1 MLVFILL
8 CAIAHNNKLLKILK
22 RSYFAMFNLRHIS
35 AGFTAVLVGYTSS
48 AVLIIQAANA
58 AGATPAQLE
67 SWLFA
72 LAISMGVSSILFSYI
87 YKMPILTA
95 WSTPGAA
102 FLITSSSQYQMA
114 TLIGA
119 FAVTGLLIVL
129 TGLLKPFRVL
139 LRQIPPVLSTAMLAA
154 ILLPFCLASFETI
167 STEPIIFGVM
177 FLVFVLA
184 KRFVPNY
191 TMLLL
196 LISAVV
202 LTIYVNTS
210 SEVEPIALGLSQAE
224 FMAPEFELSAI
235 LNISIPLYLITML
248 SQNLPGLAV
257 LSSHQYQAPVKS
269 ILIGTG
275 GLNTIAAPFGGFSV
289 NLAAITAAICMT
301 EEVDKN
307 KDNRYQAAIWG
318 GVFYLIAG
326 LFATSIV
333 ALFMMFPPEVTKIL
347 AGLALLGTL
356 MMCLTASLQDT
367 HYREAALLTFLVT
380 LSGASIFGIN
390 SILLG
395 LAIGLVYSKVIE
407 GR

>member
-1 MLVFILL
+1 M
-8 CAIAHNNKLLKILK
+8 
-22 RSYFAMFNLRHIS
+22 S
-35 AGFTAVLVGYTSS
+35 ATLAPLYLSS
-48 AVLIIQAANA
+48 NAANA
-58 AGATPAQLE
+58 AGATSEQLE

-72 LAISMGVSSILFSYI
+72 LAICMGVSSILFSYI

-102 FLITSSSQYQMA
+102 FLITSSSQYQMT

-129 TGLLKPFRVL
+129 TGLLKPFRVF
-139 LRQIPPVLSTAMLAA
+139 LRQIPPALSTAMLAA

-167 STEPIIFGVM
+167 STEPVIFGVM

-196 LISAVV
+196 LLSAVI
-202 LTIYVNTS
+202 LAIFINTS
-210 SEVEPIALGLSQAE
+210 SEVEAVTLGLSQAQ

-257 LSSHQYQAPVKS
+257 LSSHQYQAPVKT
-269 ILIGTG
+269 LFLGTG
-275 GLNTIAAPFGGFSV
+275 GLNIIAAPFGGFSV

-307 KDNRYQAAIWG
+307 KDNRYKAAIWG

-326 LFATSIV
+326 VFATSIV
-333 ALFMMFPPEVTKIL
+333 ALFMMFPPGGDKNTGWI
-347 AGLALLGTL
+347 
-356 MMCLTASLQDT
+356 
-367 HYREAALLTFLVT
+367 
-380 LSGASIFGIN
+380 SITRYFDDVLNCIFTRHP
-390 SILLG
+390 L
-395 LAIGLVYSKVIE
+395 
-407 GR
+407 